1 MFLSNSY
8 SKLIV
13 ILNIIGS
20 PLLLD
25 DIVSHRTADVEEIL
39 EENKEKISKQTNKK
53 VKELIEILDK
63 DDITEED
70 TEFIKKYNTK
80 IMTTIYDN
88 RKELKKK
95 IMDLKV

>member
-1 MFLSNSY
+1 M
-8 SKLIV
+8 
-13 ILNIIGS
+13 ILFR
-20 PLLLD
+20 
-25 DIVSHRTADVEEIL
+25 HRTADVEEIL
-39 EENKEKISKQTNKK
+39 EENKGKVSKQTNKK